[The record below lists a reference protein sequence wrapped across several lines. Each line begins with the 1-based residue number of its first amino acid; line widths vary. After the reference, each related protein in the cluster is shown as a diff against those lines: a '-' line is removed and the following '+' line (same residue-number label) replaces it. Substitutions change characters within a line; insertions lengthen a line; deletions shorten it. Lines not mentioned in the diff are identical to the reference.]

1 MTELIDRNRIA
12 HAHWQMR
19 LGTFADPAIG
29 EIAAGLDDLEQ
40 AINIVVLT
48 EKGTVPLQ
56 PEMCC
61 RLLPWIDKPPADAI
75 PNFTREIWDALATW
89 EPRIVVTKVAPIAR
103 GFSPRNRSPKP
114 AAISGMSVNTAPVAT
129 GVVRRSAMNM
139 VMKNT
144 AIKNPRMA

>member
-19 LGTFADPAIG
+19 LGTFADPATG

-103 GFSPRNRSPKP
+103 GFAHWAFPVFWYPR
-114 AAISGMSVNTAPVAT
+114 ADVAREIRMT
-129 GVVRRSAMNM
+129 EVVYGKA
-139 VMKNT
+139 
-144 AIKNPRMA
+144 